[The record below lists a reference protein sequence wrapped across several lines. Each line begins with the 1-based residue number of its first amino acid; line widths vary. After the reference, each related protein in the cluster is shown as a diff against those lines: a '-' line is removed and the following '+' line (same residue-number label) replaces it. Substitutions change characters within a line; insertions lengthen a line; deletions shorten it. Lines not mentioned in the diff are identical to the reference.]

1 INDNMGVHIAN
12 TVIKL
17 MAKNDL
23 PIHHSKIL
31 MLGITFKENCP
42 DIRNSR
48 VVDVIRELQSFGTDV
63 DIYDPQADAEEV
75 RHEYG
80 LDLVKAPSGPYHA
93 VVLTVSHDEFREMDI
108 RSLLSKN
115 AVVYDVKGFLDKS
128 LVTAR
133 L

>member
-1 INDNMGVHIAN
+1 NMGVHIAN

-17 MAKNDL
+17 MAKNDH
-23 PIHHSKIL
+23 PIHKGKVL
-31 MLGITFKENCP
+31 VLGITFKENCP

-48 VVDVIRELQSFGTDV
+48 VVDVVRELQSFGTDV

-75 RHEYG
+75 RHEYV
-80 LDLVKAPSGPYHA
+80 LSLHDNPSKKYHA
-93 VVLTVSHDEFREMDI
+93 VVLTVSHEEFRTLDLDGLTE
-108 RSLLSKN
+108 RN

-128 LVTAR
+128 KVTAR